1 MKPLRTAI
9 VAGVSLLVAF
19 ASLADPFA
27 ENVRPTNA
35 IAAEAESKL
44 FHLPPGFEIQLVA
57 SEPDIGKPFNIAFD
71 AKGRLWITVSNTYPY
86 PAKDGKDPMDRIMI
100 LDDFDDRGHARK
112 ITTFADHLNI
122 PIGVY
127 PYGDGCIAYTI
138 PNITYFRDTDGDGK
152 ADKQET
158 LVGPFSFDRDTHGM
172 ASNFRRGLD
181 GWLYG
186 CHGFNNITHAKAK
199 DGSELN
205 LNSGNTYRF
214 KVDGSHAEQ
223 FTWGQ
228 TNPFGLAFDD
238 LGNLYSSDSHSK
250 PFYQLIRGG
259 YYEGIG
265 KQHDGLGFAPMMM
278 NHFHN
283 STAIASTFIYTADTW
298 PAEFRN
304 NYFCGNVVTSRIN
317 RDSVTYSGTTPIAKE
332 EPDFLTTEDPWFR
345 PVQLQMG
352 PDGAMWVADFYNKI
366 IGHYEVPLT
375 HPGRDHTHG
384 RIWRIVYKGTDGKV
398 APPPWHGDLTKA
410 DVPALLETLKSP
422 NLMLRMLATD
432 QLSDRV
438 GTAAVP
444 QLVSLLKSNPT
455 SNQIVHA
462 MWTLFR
468 LQDDARLPAAI
479 IATKN
484 DDPAVR
490 VQAMRFFSEL
500 PLVSRI
506 GDLIPDI
513 GSIVV
518 EALNDPDVRVQ
529 RAAVD
534 ALGTHPAGS
543 NLRPLLDL
551 QNRVAADDS
560 HLQYTLKVALRETLR
575 SPGVFS
581 SVPAV
586 SQTEA
591 KLLADI
597 ALAIPTED
605 SGRYLAAF
613 IANPANNA
621 AQNGAFIH
629 HVIRYAPVGESQ
641 KLIDI
646 ARTQDANNPDAQL
659 SIAKAIQEGSA
670 ERGIPLSA
678 EMLAWQAELAGRLL
692 AEPGQDPPSTFLRQQ
707 AGADLARTLKLA
719 NQQPSLRKI
728 ISDFNGG
735 SDARI
740 AACKALAAIDPDANA
755 PLLAGIIGADKE
767 EFKVREGAVDALGI
781 IPTPTARAA
790 FLDVISRA
798 PSRLQTKA
806 ARVMI
811 SGPDGG
817 EALLLAVTL
826 GKISPRVLHLAGIR
840 EALVAAKVPDVDARL
855 KALTKGLPPLG
866 AETQALIDQRR
877 ATYPTAKTSVDA
889 GFKIFTTNCIAC
901 HAIDGKGAVV
911 GPQLD
916 GIGNRGLDRVLED
929 VLDPNRSVD
938 PAFHSWTVK
947 LKDGTEI
954 TGLLRRE
961 EGATIV
967 YADATGKEIAVP
979 KSQIASRT
987 ESNLSLMPGNFGEI
1001 IPPED
1006 FNHLMAFLLSKNAT
1020 KK

>member
-1 MKPLRTAI
+1 MKPLRNALI
-9 VAGVSLLVAF
+9 VVSLLTTF
-19 ASLADPFA
+19 ALRADPFA
-27 ENVRPTNA
+27 ENVRTTDA
-35 IAAEAESKL
+35 LLADTESKL
-44 FHLPPGFEIQLVA
+44 FHLPPGFEMQLVA

-71 AKGRLWITVSNTYPY
+71 GKGRLWITVSNTYPY
-86 PAKDGKDPMDRIMI
+86 PAKEGQDPMDRIMI
-100 LDDFDDRGHARK
+100 LDDFDDHGHARK

-122 PIGVY
+122 PIGIY
-127 PYGDGCIAYTI
+127 PYGEGCIAYTI

-186 CHGFNNITHAKAK
+186 CHGFNNITHAKAR

-278 NHFHN
+278 SHFHN
-283 STAIASTFIYTADTW
+283 STAIASTFIYTADAW
-298 PAEFRN
+298 PAEYRN

-317 RDSVTYSGTTPIAKE
+317 RDSVTYHGTTPVAKE

-398 APPPWHGDLTKA
+398 APSPWHGDLTKA
-410 DVPALLETLKSP
+410 DVPALLETFKSP

-432 QLSDRV
+432 QLSDRI

-444 QLVSLLKSNPT
+444 ELVSLLKSNPT

-479 IATKN
+479 FAARN
-484 DDPAVR
+484 DNPTVR
-490 VQAMRFFSEL
+490 VQAMRLFAEL
-500 PLVSRI
+500 PTVSRI

-513 GSIVV
+513 DSIVA
-518 EALNDPDVRVQ
+518 ESLSDPDVRVQ

-534 ALGTHPAGS
+534 ALGTHPAVS

-551 QNRVAADDS
+551 QKRTAADDS
-560 HLQYTLKVALRETLR
+560 HLLYTLKLALRQTLH
-575 SPGVFS
+575 SPGAFAAIPEMNPAES
-581 SVPAV
+581 KSV
-586 SQTEA
+586 
-591 KLLADI
+591 ADI

-641 KLIDI
+641 KLIAI
-646 ARTQDANNPDAQL
+646 ARTQYANNPDAQL
-659 SIAKAIQEGSA
+659 SIARAIQEGSA
-670 ERGIPLSA
+670 ERGIPLTA

-719 NQQPSLRKI
+719 KQQPSLRKI
-728 ISDFNGG
+728 ISDSNGG

-755 PLLAGIIGADKE
+755 PLLAAIIGADKE

-790 FLDVISRA
+790 FLDAISRA
-798 PSRLQTKA
+798 PGRLQTKA
-806 ARVMI
+806 ARAMI

-817 EALLLAVTL
+817 EALLQAVTL

-877 ATYPTAKTSVDA
+877 STYPAAKTSLDV
-889 GFKIFTTNCIAC
+889 GMKIFTNNCIAC
-901 HAIDGKGAVV
+901 HAINGKGAVV

-954 TGLLRRE
+954 TGLQRRE
-961 EGATIV
+961 EGATII
-967 YADATGKEIAVP
+967 YADATGKEIAIP
-979 KSQIASRT
+979 KSQIATRT

-1006 FNHLMAFLLSKNAT
+1006 FNHLMAFLLSRK
-1020 KK
+1020 